1 MVHLAAG
8 PAGSVYVRE
17 MEGRTNTHIA
27 SLHAL
32 RGIAA
37 LGVVALHVSEALP
50 QLGIDRITTAVHDMF
65 LAVDLFFVLSGV
77 VMMAV
82 YGELFGQRVR
92 RVDYARFMS
101 ARVARIWPVLLLASV
116 VALLIEMVARFVGTE
131 TPSGGGLVKSLIV
144 EATGSSG
151 WYDDVWLNPPSWS
164 LSAELVLYLVAPLL
178 IMAMGRVSARVAI
191 AIAVIAPVLP
201 GAVFPLVSGR
211 LIDPAGITDLPFG
224 LVLVG
229 PEGQWFWAVK
239 GPFILMRG
247 LSMFL
252 AGLALERLRRLGH
265 LEIPAGGGAYVLLAL
280 GTLLAM
286 HFDLPR
292 MLVLWLLVALVA
304 VSLGGSVARAPWL
317 SGRTLRW
324 LGNVSLGVYLLHW
337 PLIELHRAVFAL
349 LTGGSIAETSP
360 LEAFLLACSMVAFL
374 LVLATAVHGQFEV
387 PARRMVRRWSEKR
400 LAAWAPIDAAP
411 VDAAPGDVVPNDAAP
426 VGGEVARGRWVLP
439 VAILVCL
446 ATLPAGFLAQSW
458 IAPRQSATQTVEIT
472 GAAWL
477 EGERAVIRVHLRHAE
492 SLPVSVHG
500 LDGTLALLGP
510 HGRDTVLLAP
520 GRPLDVLVDS
530 DAKPLIRVELLTG
543 FARHLVEVV
552 GRNSP

>member
-1 MVHLAAG
+1 
-8 PAGSVYVRE
+8 

-50 QLGIDRITTAVHDMF
+50 QLGIDRITTAVDDMF

-116 VALLIEMVARFVGTE
+116 VALLVEMVARLVGTE

-151 WYDDVWLNPPSWS
+151 WFDDVWLNPPSWS

-201 GAVFPLVSGR
+201 GAVFPIVSGR

-265 LEIPAGGGAYVLLAL
+265 LELPAGRAGFALLAV

-292 MLVLWLLVALVA
+292 MLVLWLMVALVA

-317 SGRTLRW
+317 SGRTLHW

-349 LTGGSIAETSP
+349 LAGGSIAETS
-360 LEAFLLACSMVAFL
+360 ASVAILLACSVVACL
-374 LVLATAVHGQFEV
+374 LVSTTAVHGWFEV
-387 PARRMVRRWSEKR
+387 PARRMVRSWSEKR
-400 LAAWAPIDAAP
+400 LATWAL
-411 VDAAPGDVVPNDAAP
+411 VDAVPVGGVPNDVVP

-446 ATLPAGFLAQSW
+446 ATLPLGILAQSW
-458 IAPRQSATQTVEIT
+458 MVPRRSATQAVEIV

-500 LDGTLALLGP
+500 LDGARATLGP
-510 HGRDTVLLAP
+510 HGRDTVLMAP

-543 FARHLVEVV
+543 FSRHLVEVE
-552 GRNSP
+552 GRNSLRAPRGTEHAPDA